1 MNVLA
6 LGLSLAAGL
15 STGIGGLLGIVL
27 KGRGNHF
34 IGGALGFSAG
44 IMITVSL
51 SDILPNA
58 VEILTGKIGDII
70 GVIFIMLAVTAG
82 MLIGGLIDT
91 FIPQAP
97 PSSSQG
103 MYRLGIFSMISLI
116 AHNLPEGIAVYVS
129 GSADA
134 AMGVSLALAIGMH
147 NIPEGI
153 AVALPIYTATGKAG
167 KSVGYAFLSGLAEPL
182 GGVLAWLILGP
193 LVGPLLLEYTMAV
206 VSGLMLYVAMWELI
220 PSACEAGGFR
230 AMSLGGL
237 LGVLVMSLSIYL
249 I

>member
-1 MNVLA
+1 MNLMA

-15 STGIGGLLGIVL
+15 CTGIGGVIGVLL
-27 KGRGNHF
+27 KDRGKAY
-34 IGGALGFSAG
+34 ISGALGFSAG

-58 VEILTGKIGDII
+58 VEILSGKIGEVAGAAFII
-70 GVIFIMLAVTAG
+70 LAVTAG

-91 FIPQAP
+91 FIPQADLG
-97 PSSSQG
+97 SSKG

-116 AHNLPEGIAVYVS
+116 AHNLPEGTAVYVS
-129 GSADA
+129 GATDT

-167 KSVGYAFLSGLAEPL
+167 KGISYAFLSGLAEPL
-182 GGVLAWLILGP
+182 GGVLAWMVLGP

-206 VSGLMLYVAMWELI
+206 VSGLMLYVAVWELI
-220 PSACEAGGFR
+220 PSSCQAGGFK
-230 AMSLGGL
+230 AMSLGAL
-237 LGVLVMSLSIYL
+237 LGILVMSLSIYL